1 MFQVVASGKNESG
14 SILIFS
20 LGLLIL
26 CAAMIGGIFAISRI
40 VYAQITKVETY
51 KRIQDIQEYAIQE
64 GATQIQKQID
74 EYLRGLSTISFGND
88 SNKLS
93 QEIEKLFSDF
103 LVTENNIGSKGQYS
117 FEVEIESIHANQINP
132 YILGMDDGRFGWIED
147 TSTVDQT
154 NATNVALNFSI
165 QASVEEKTPTEVK
178 KESASSTYIF
188 EVQWNDIDASIDGIE
203 LDVWRNIGYSH
214 YLPNGANYLSADEWG
229 KKMVD
234 NYQFSKSLTTFDFA
248 GFDPFTVTTQGYQR
262 GRLIDYTDGVRLDFS
277 GAKMLR
283 NLLRFDGSFFFEQG
297 VQLAGGGTNA
307 ALVVENLLAI
317 KDGGHKEHFIRDLT
331 IEAGNGA
338 YINFAHNDASLSMSG
353 QTEFHTSGLLLTN
366 TQTSQYD
373 QKAGLI
379 LNSGGLTIDTIES
392 AKTFS
397 FGSYTSEATNR
408 SPQDWSWRE
417 FIKGS
422 LLISSAELYA
432 GPSTISGEAT
442 NGQQEVRT
450 IDIDGNFLLTNA
462 SWQDSVGGFS
472 YFQGQDEHTLTPYPA
487 ASIILDGPN
496 TNMQIKGVSFIDA
509 PKVNRQ
515 ASPFEDATLQQSVL
529 HNDSEYW
536 NRIELKNGAS
546 MVMGYT
552 GIEPFHLSLEQD
564 SLFKFNLLPNLIFFD
579 PTFLTTALVQ
589 GTLEGKVVV
598 EVNSQADMNH
608 LKAIFDEMSI
618 PNSVKETVGSA
629 SNGEVTIIVGHSN
642 INTTATQVIS
652 RTFSYLEL

>member
-1 MFQVVASGKNESG
+1 MSYMREKQRLHIEITRKREGMFQVVASGKNESG

-234 NYQFSKSLTTFDFA
+234 NF
-248 GFDPFTVTTQGYQR
+248 
-262 GRLIDYTDGVRLDFS
+262 
-277 GAKMLR
+277 
-283 NLLRFDGSFFFEQG
+283 
-297 VQLAGGGTNA
+297 
-307 ALVVENLLAI
+307 
-317 KDGGHKEHFIRDLT
+317 
-331 IEAGNGA
+331 
-338 YINFAHNDASLSMSG
+338 
-353 QTEFHTSGLLLTN
+353 
-366 TQTSQYD
+366 
-373 QKAGLI
+373 
-379 LNSGGLTIDTIES
+379 
-392 AKTFS
+392 
-397 FGSYTSEATNR
+397 
-408 SPQDWSWRE
+408 
-417 FIKGS
+417 
-422 LLISSAELYA
+422 
-432 GPSTISGEAT
+432 
-442 NGQQEVRT
+442 
-450 IDIDGNFLLTNA
+450 
-462 SWQDSVGGFS
+462 
-472 YFQGQDEHTLTPYPA
+472 
-487 ASIILDGPN
+487 
-496 TNMQIKGVSFIDA
+496 
-509 PKVNRQ
+509 
-515 ASPFEDATLQQSVL
+515 
-529 HNDSEYW
+529 
-536 NRIELKNGAS
+536 
-546 MVMGYT
+546 
-552 GIEPFHLSLEQD
+552 
-564 SLFKFNLLPNLIFFD
+564 
-579 PTFLTTALVQ
+579 
-589 GTLEGKVVV
+589 
-598 EVNSQADMNH
+598 
-608 LKAIFDEMSI
+608 
-618 PNSVKETVGSA
+618 
-629 SNGEVTIIVGHSN
+629 
-642 INTTATQVIS
+642 
-652 RTFSYLEL
+652 